1 METES
6 GAAKPVV
13 DAVKMPKVKI
23 ENSKIAKLNAWCIA
37 LSIFFGWATIWT
49 AISGFTKSWRIV
61 LPGPASWLVANSNPA
76 SGVLV
81 LGAIAVTAAIVA
93 LLTIR
98 KITDAEALKKAW
110 SCVATTFLLITCI
123 YAVNIVI
130 MMIYALMMI
139 GSKYIDQGDLWSM
152 GFVGL
157 LLHGLG
163 AATVWFLA
171 RMIAN
176 GNNKVLRILSF
187 VAIGIAAVA
196 LILAFI
202 QVLVSTY
209 GKKKAS
215 IDSLDDVDWSS
226 IFDY

>member
-6 GAAKPVV
+6 DAAKPVV

-23 ENSKIAKLNAWCIA
+23 ENGKIAKLNAWCIA
-37 LSIFFGWATIWT
+37 LSVFFGWATIWT
-49 AISGFTKSWRIV
+49 AIAGFAKKWSIE
-61 LPGPASWLVANSNPA
+61 LPNITRLFVASDSPLGSTLLVT
-76 SGVLV
+76 
-81 LGAIAVTAAIVA
+81 GALSVTAAIIA
-93 LLTIR
+93 LVTIR

-110 SCVATTFLLITCI
+110 SCVAITFLIITGV

-139 GSKYIDQGDLWSM
+139 GSKSINQGTLWSCC
-152 GFVGL
+152 FVGL

-171 RMIAN
+171 HLIAK

-187 VAIGIAAVA
+187 VAIGIASVA

-202 QVLVSTY
+202 QCLVSTY
-209 GKKKAS
+209 SKKS
-215 IDSLDDVDWSS
+215 SSLNDIDWSDLL
-226 IFDY
+226 DY